1 MRNLTAS
8 TVDVKRNSAPET
20 LTKPQRLL
28 LKEFT
33 TEMTDAAVTET
44 IIAKAR
50 QTFSVDHWS
59 AGYFDISPQGYL
71 DVGYGDMTTRIPL
84 ADVVARAQEQGLRL
98 PLLIRFAGI
107 LSDRVRRLCNA
118 FAGAMTELDYQGR
131 YTSVYPIKV
140 NQQRRVVEEIVNT
153 EVNLPGCDVGL
164 EAGSKPELMAVL
176 AMARSGSVIVC
187 NGYKDREYIR
197 LALIGEKTGR
207 KVYIVVEKMSE
218 LQLILEESA
227 NLGVS
232 PRIGLRAR
240 LSSIGK
246 GNWQNTGGEKS
257 KFGLAASQIIDVL
270 AVLREV
276 GKLGCLQLL
285 HFHLGSQ
292 ISNIRDIQSGMKE
305 ASRYFS
311 ELRRAGADIQCVDVG
326 GGLGVD
332 YEGTRSRSYCSMNY
346 SMEEY
351 AHAIVQALKTTC
363 DQYHLPLPHVITES
377 GRAVTAHHAVLVA
390 NVIGCES
397 PSSHLPVTPLPDA
410 PVVVQELHR
419 CYQELKNSQSSK
431 ALTEL
436 YHEAVYRLSEAHDL
450 YTHGVISLEDK
461 AAAEEL
467 YFAACTRV
475 GERLDPTSRVHQ
487 EIIQE
492 LNEKLADKVFLNFS
506 LFQSI
511 PDVWGID
518 QVFPVVPLHGLERP
532 LDRRGKIQDI
542 TCDSDGR
549 MDQYVD
555 SGGLSP
561 SLPMPA
567 YDSGEEISLAIFM
580 VGAYQEILGD
590 MHNLF
595 GDTDSVVVRFFED
608 KGQSNGRFELQNA
621 MKGDTVDDILKYV
634 NFDPKLLLQK
644 IHEQLLQSGLP
655 LEEQTVYLAELREG
669 LVGYTYLE

>member
-1 MRNLTAS
+1 M
-8 TVDVKRNSAPET
+8 SAT
-20 LTKPQRLL
+20 N
-28 LKEFT
+28 
-33 TEMTDAAVTET
+33 
-44 IIAKAR
+44 IAKAR

-71 DVGYGDMTTRIPL
+71 DIGFGGMDRRIPL
-84 ADVVARAQEQGLRL
+84 VDVVDMAREKGLRL

-107 LSDRVRRLCNA
+107 LSDRVRRLCKA
-118 FAGAMTELDYQGR
+118 FSEAMEDLQYTGS

-140 NQQRRVVEEIVNT
+140 NQQQRVVEEIVST
-153 EVNLPGCDVGL
+153 KVDVAGCDVGL

-176 AMARSGSVIVC
+176 AMAREGSIIVC

-207 KVYIVVEKMSE
+207 KVYIVVEKLSE

-227 NLGVS
+227 ELQVS

-240 LSSIGK
+240 LNSHGK

-257 KFGLAASQIIDVL
+257 KFGLAAIQIIEVL
-270 AVLREV
+270 SVLRESN
-276 GKLGCLQLL
+276 KLGCLQLL

-305 ASRYFS
+305 AARYFA
-311 ELRRAGADIQCVDVG
+311 ELRRAGADVQCVDVG

-332 YEGTRSRSYCSMNY
+332 YEGTRSRSNCSMNY

-351 AHAIVQALKTTC
+351 AYAIVQALKNTC
-363 DQYHLPLPHVITES
+363 DQHHLPMPHVITES
-377 GRAVTAHHAVLVA
+377 GRAVTAHHAVLVS

-397 PSSHLPVTPLPDA
+397 PYSGNPIVVPSAQSPL
-410 PVVVQELHR
+410 VVQELYK
-419 CYQELKNSQSSK
+419 CYLELEGEAAYKA

-436 YHEAVYRLSEAHDL
+436 YHEAVYRLGEANEL
-450 YTHGVISLEDK
+450 YTHGVIGLEDK
-461 AAAEEL
+461 AMAEEL
-467 YFAACTRV
+467 YYATCARV

-506 LFQSI
+506 LFQSV

-518 QVFPVVPLHGLERP
+518 QVFPVMPVHGLDRP
-532 LDRRGKIQDI
+532 LSRRGKIQDI
-542 TCDSDGR
+542 TCDSDGCI
-549 MDQYVD
+549 DHYVD
-555 SGGLSP
+555 SGALSP

-567 YDSGEEISLAIFM
+567 YDKDEEISVAIFM

-595 GDTDSVVVRFFED
+595 GDTDSVVVRFGD
-608 KGQSNGRFELQNA
+608 NGEVEMQNA
-621 MKGDTVDDILKYV
+621 MKGDTVDNILKYV
-634 NFDPKLLLQK
+634 NFDPKFLLQK
-644 IHEQLLQSGLP
+644 IHEQLLHTDLSH
-655 LEEQTVYLAELREG
+655 EEQNAYLSELREG

>member
-1 MRNLTAS
+1 
-8 TVDVKRNSAPET
+8 
-20 LTKPQRLL
+20 
-28 LKEFT
+28 
-33 TEMTDAAVTET
+33 MTDQT
-44 IIAKAR
+44 IAKAR
-50 QTFSVDHWS
+50 QTFSIDHWS

-71 DVGYGDMTTRIPL
+71 DVGYGGMTARTPL
-84 ADVVARAQEQGLRL
+84 AKVVERAQASGLRL

-107 LSDRVRRLCNA
+107 LSDRVRRLCSA
-118 FAGAMTELDYQGR
+118 FSGAMDELSYTGS

-140 NQQRRVVEEIVNT
+140 NQQRRVVEEIINT
-153 EVNLPGCDVGL
+153 EVDLPRCDVGL
-164 EAGSKPELMAVL
+164 EAGSKPELMVVL
-176 AMARSGSVIVC
+176 ALARAGSVIVC

-197 LALIGEKTGR
+197 LALIGEKTNR
-207 KVYIVVEKMSE
+207 KVYIVVEKLSE
-218 LQLILEESA
+218 LELILEESA
-227 NLGVS
+227 NLNVS

-270 AVLREV
+270 AVLRQA
-276 GKLGCLQLL
+276 GKLSCLQLL

-311 ELRRAGADIQCVDVG
+311 ELRRAGANVQCVDVG

-332 YEGTRSRSYCSMNY
+332 YEGTRSRSFCSMNY

-351 AHAIVQALKTTC
+351 AHAIVQAIKTTC
-363 DQYHLPLPHVITES
+363 DHEHLPQPHIITES
-377 GRAVTAHHAVLVA
+377 GRAITAHHAVLVA

-397 PSSHLPVTPLPDA
+397 PSSHTPVTPVPDA

-419 CYQELKNSQSSK
+419 CYQELKSDKPAK

-436 YHEAVYRLSEAHDL
+436 YHEAVYRLSEAHDM
-450 YTHGVISLEDK
+450 YTHGVIGLEDK

-467 YFAACTRV
+467 YFATCERV
-475 GERLDPTSRVHQ
+475 RDQLDPTSRVHQ

-492 LNEKLADKVFLNFS
+492 LNEKLADKIFLNFS

-532 LDRRGKIQDI
+532 LTRRGKVQDI

-567 YDSGEEISLAIFM
+567 YRKDEEILLAIFM

-595 GDTDSVVVRFFED
+595 GDTDSVDVYLGNN
-608 KGQSNGRFELQNA
+608 GQFELQHA

-644 IHEQLLQSGLP
+644 IHEQLLHSGLT
-655 LEEQTVYLAELREG
+655 LDEQNLYLAELKEG

>member
-1 MRNLTAS
+1 
-8 TVDVKRNSAPET
+8 
-20 LTKPQRLL
+20 
-28 LKEFT
+28 
-33 TEMTDAAVTET
+33 MTDSIVT
-44 IIAKAR
+44 KAR

-59 AGYFDISPQGYL
+59 AGYFDISPAGYL
-71 DVGYGDMTTRIPL
+71 DVGYGEMTQRIPL
-84 ADVVARAQEQGLRL
+84 DAVVARARTQGLRL

-107 LSDRVRRLCNA
+107 LSDRVRLLCNA
-118 FAGAMTELDYQGR
+118 FSGAMTELEYDAS

-153 EVNLPGCDVGL
+153 RVDLPRCDVGL

-176 AMARSGSVIVC
+176 AMARAGSVIVC

-207 KVYIVVEKMSE
+207 KVYIVVEKLTE

-270 AVLREV
+270 SVLREA

-305 ASRYFS
+305 AARYFA

-390 NVIGCES
+390 NVIGCEA
-397 PSSHLPVTPLPDA
+397 PSSNTPVTPTADA
-410 PVVVQELHR
+410 HIVVQELYR
-419 CYQELKNSQSSK
+419 CYQALKGKEQKGVSSK

-436 YHEAVYRLSEAHDL
+436 YHEVVYRLGEAHDL
-450 YTHGVISLEDK
+450 YTHGVIGLEDK

-467 YFAACTRV
+467 YFAACARV
-475 GERLDPTSRVHQ
+475 EEQLDPTSRVHQ

-532 LDRRGKIQDI
+532 LSRRGKIQDI

-567 YDSGEEISLAIFM
+567 YREDEEISLAIFM

-595 GDTDSVVVRFFED
+595 GDTDSVVVHFQPD
-608 KGQSNGRFELQNA
+608 GAFELQSA

-644 IHEQLLQSGLP
+644 IHEQLLHSELSVDEQSL
-655 LEEQTVYLAELREG
+655 YLAELREG